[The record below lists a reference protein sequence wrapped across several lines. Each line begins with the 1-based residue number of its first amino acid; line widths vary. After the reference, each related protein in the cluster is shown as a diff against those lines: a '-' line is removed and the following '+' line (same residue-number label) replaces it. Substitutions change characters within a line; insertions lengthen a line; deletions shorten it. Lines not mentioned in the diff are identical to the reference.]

1 MSVIDAELQLFLPPK
16 RKQTPSGW
24 ISFNAVCCHH
34 RGEKPDDRKRGG
46 VLMNS
51 IGGFQYHC
59 FNCGFKA
66 GWSKGKLLSNNTKQL
81 FNWLGMPDSKVSE
94 LMLTA
99 MREREDLPTIRKVVE
114 LTLQERTLP
123 DDSKTFTE
131 LANEGCTDPDFI
143 NAVTYIVERGFKLHW
158 YNWMWT
164 PAPGY
169 KDRVLIPFY
178 NDGKIVGYTGRKI
191 KDGKP
196 KYLTDSQGTYL
207 FNIDAQHND
216 RQYVIVVEGQ
226 FDAIAVDG
234 VAIMTNE
241 PNEAHVMRLRQLGK
255 EVIVVPDR
263 DKPGAKLIKA
273 ALDNDWA
280 ISLPEWEHDIKD
292 VADAVKRYGRVYTL
306 LTIIGARET
315 NKIKIELEKK
325 KLERM
330 DE

>member
-34 RGEKPDDRKRGG
+34 RGEGQDDRKRGG
-46 VLMNS
+46 ILMNPT
-51 IGGFQYHC
+51 GGFQYHC

-94 LMLTA
+94 LMLVA
-99 MREREDLPTIRKVVE
+99 MREREDLPTVRKTVD
-114 LTLQERTLP
+114 LTLQERQLP
-123 DDSKTFTE
+123 DDCQSISDWVRS
-131 LANEGCTDPDFI
+131 GCDDPDLVAVI
-143 NAVTYIVERGFKLHW
+143 NYILDRGMKYEW
-158 YNWMWT
+158 YNWHWSS
-164 PAPGY
+164 APGY
-169 KDRVLIPFY
+169 RDRVIIPFY
-178 NDGKIVGYTGRKI
+178 NEGKIVGYTGRKI
-191 KDGKP
+191 KEGKP
-196 KYLTDSQGTYL
+196 KYLTDGQGTYL
-207 FNIDAQHND
+207 FNVDTQHDD
-216 RQYVIVVEGQ
+216 RQFVILVEGQ
-226 FDAIAVDG
+226 FDAIAIDG

-241 PNEAHVMRLRQLGK
+241 PNEAHILRLRQLGK
-255 EVIVVPDR
+255 EIIVVPDR

-273 ALDNDWA
+273 ALENDWA
-280 ISLPEWEHDIKD
+280 VSLPEWESDIKD

-306 LTIIGARET
+306 LTIISARET

>member
-1 MSVIDAELQLFLPPK
+1 MSVIDAELQVFLPPK

-34 RGEKPDDRKRGG
+34 NGEKPDTRKRGG
-46 VLMNS
+46 ILMNPT
-51 IGGFQYHC
+51 GGFQYHC

-66 GWSKGKLLSNNTKQL
+66 GWTKGKLLSKNTKML
-81 FNWLGMPDSKVSE
+81 FGWLGMPETLISE
-94 LMLTA
+94 LTIDAL
-99 MREREDLPTIRKVVE
+99 REQESIPTVRKTVD
-114 LTLQERTLP
+114 LTLQERSLP
-123 DDSKTFTE
+123 EDSKSFDE
-131 LANEGCTDPDFI
+131 WAKENCTDPDFV
-143 NAVTYIVERGFKLHW
+143 NAVTYVLDRGFNLDW

-178 NDGKIVGYTGRKI
+178 NEGKIVGYTGRKI

-196 KYLTDSQGTYL
+196 KYLTDGQGTYV
-207 FNIDAQHND
+207 FNIDRQTHD
-216 RQYVIVVEGQ
+216 REFVLVVEGQ

-241 PNEAHVMRLRQLGK
+241 PNEAQVTRIAQLQK

-273 ALDNDWA
+273 ALENNWNV
-280 ISLPEWEHDIKD
+280 SLPDWGDDVKD
-292 VADAVKRYGRVYTL
+292 CAEAVRKYGRLYTL
-306 LTIIGARET
+306 LTIVKYKET
-315 NKIKIELEKK
+315 NRLKIELLKK
-325 KLERM
+325 ELERL
-330 DE
+330 DD